1 MSVTRS
7 MDQRQLLVRR
17 SKSQL
22 LDHRIADGPEAAV
35 RALLAVQAQDRS
47 AWRLALRARVEGITA
62 GDIDASLSERRSLL
76 VAWLN
81 RGTLHLVCSEDYP
94 WLLALTAPTRVAANR
109 RRLAQEGLSPDDVDR
124 GIACIERSLADEGPL
139 LRAQL
144 RERLAAKGIRTDGQA
159 TVHLLFAAVTRGVA
173 VLGPV
178 LPGGHAFAHARDW
191 LDGEQRAPSAEGREH
206 ALAEL
211 ARRYLNGHAPA
222 TDADLAKWAGL
233 PLRDV
238 RIGLRSIG
246 SELIELEGGLLEL
259 AARGSAS
266 GADGATDAASEATES
281 ESQSAA
287 ESAAEPSA
295 DRARA
300 IRLPPRLLPA
310 FDPCLLGWTE
320 REPFVRRANESR
332 VIPEGG
338 GLFRPIATVDGVAAA
353 TWSIRRQGVRVAIRV
368 DPFDPLDSE
377 ARTALRAEAEDVARF
392 EGRTLVAIEGLETVV
407 PDPARSTD

>member
-1 MSVTRS
+1 M
-7 MDQRQLLVRR
+7 
-17 SKSQL
+17 
-22 LDHRIADGPEAAV
+22 
-35 RALLAVQAQDRS
+35 
-47 AWRLALRARVEGITA
+47 
-62 GDIDASLSERRSLL
+62 
-76 VAWLN
+76 
-81 RGTLHLVCSEDYP
+81 
-94 WLLALTAPTRVAANR
+94 
-109 RRLAQEGLSPDDVDR
+109 DR

-144 RERLAAKGIRTDGQA
+144 RERLAAQGIRTDGQA
-159 TVHLLFAAVTRGVA
+159 TVQLLFAAVTRGVA

-238 RIGLRSIG
+238 RIGLRAIG
-246 SELIELEGGLLEL
+246 SELTELEGGLLEL
-259 AARGSAS
+259 AARRSAS
-266 GADGATDAASEATES
+266 GAV
-281 ESQSAA
+281 
-287 ESAAEPSA
+287 
-295 DRARA
+295 
-300 IRLPPRLLPA
+300 RLPPRLLPA
-310 FDPCLLGWTE
+310 FDPCLLGWRE
-320 REPFVRRANESR
+320 REPFVRRANESQ

-338 GLFRPIATVDGVAAA
+338 GLFRPVATVDGVAAA

-377 ARTALRAEAEDVARF
+377 ARAALRAEAEDVARF

-407 PDPARSTD
+407 HGPSRSSD